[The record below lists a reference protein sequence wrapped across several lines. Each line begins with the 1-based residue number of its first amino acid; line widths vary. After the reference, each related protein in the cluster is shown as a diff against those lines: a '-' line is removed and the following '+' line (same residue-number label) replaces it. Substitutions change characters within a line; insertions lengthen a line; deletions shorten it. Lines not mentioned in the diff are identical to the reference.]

1 MIIGYIYIT
10 IAFAVSLLFS
20 LIATPLVVQLC
31 NKHRLYDVPDKRK
44 VHKHAIPRLGGVLF
58 MPSLG
63 IGVSVAL
70 MVMNANNH
78 QEFEINV
85 STIFMIAGAFVI
97 YLIGILDDLNN
108 MTATHKFVI
117 QTIASL
123 VFPLCNLMI
132 NNLHGLFGIYEIPIW
147 ASYPLTVFVI
157 LLIVNAMNLI
167 DGIDGLASGF
177 SIIILGAF
185 VYFYYNI
192 NSILFCLISISLTG
206 ALTAFFIYNY
216 FGKVGKYKIFM
227 GDSGSLFLG
236 YVISYL
242 AIKYQMPYSAGKMP
256 YNEEAFLISFTLVFI
271 PCIDVIRVA
280 MQRKLQGKN
289 IFDADK
295 THIHH
300 LIMKTG
306 LDMHQ
311 TLIVIIILFVLLA
324 MINYGLQVIETQ
336 LTFIVL
342 ADIAI
347 YALFMWAV
355 SACSAYQ
362 QRR

>member
-1 MIIGYIYIT
+1 MTINYTYIIL
-10 IAFAVSLLFS
+10 AFVSSLIFS
-20 LIATPLVVQLC
+20 LVGTPFIVKIC
-31 NKHRLYDVPDKRK
+31 NIHKLYDQPNVRK
-44 VHKHAIPRLGGVLF
+44 IHKEDIPRLGGTLF
-58 MPSLG
+58 MPSMGLG
-63 IGVSVAL
+63 VTVAML
-70 MVMNANNH
+70 MMYGRGKGIEVNISSFVMC
-78 QEFEINV
+78 V
-85 STIFMIAGAFVI
+85 GAMLI
-97 YLIGILDDLNN
+97 YLIGILDDIKGLK
-108 MTATHKFVI
+108 ASHKFII
-117 QTIASL
+117 QCIAAL
-123 VFPLCNLMI
+123 CFPLCNLMI
-132 NNLHGLFGIYEIPIW
+132 NNLHGLFGIHEIPIW
-147 ASYPLTVFVI
+147 VSYPLTVFVI